1 MSQSTAIMGRLT
13 SPIRQIW
20 EDYKTGRAARRRKTK
35 QQDTEPDNRKDTD
48 KLDRTE
54 DPPTSDEKQ
63 DENTTREP
71 TKPPPPSSRPRRE
84 GWRFNRAAEFPWRLE
99 QVVSE
104 ESNWRGTWVLEVK
117 DLVAMDWA
125 TVRVPKEG
133 GRGGKYERQPTK
145 QLPFTPEM
153 RQGKTPG
160 STAGGQDE
168 LMVMLGRK

>member
-1 MSQSTAIMGRLT
+1 MARLS

-20 EDYKTGRAARRRKTK
+20 DDYKAGRAARQRKTK
-35 QQDTEPDNRKDTD
+35 TRQQDTELDNRKDTD
-48 KLDRTE
+48 KPDKTE
-54 DPPTSDEKQ
+54 DPTMFEEIQPETSTRQPT
-63 DENTTREP
+63 R
-71 TKPPPPSSRPRRE
+71 PPPPSSRPKPE
-84 GWRFNRAAEFPWRLE
+84 GWRFNRIAEFPWRLE

-117 DLVAMDWA
+117 DLGAMDWA
-125 TVRVPKEG
+125 TARVPKEG

-153 RQGKTPG
+153 RQGKAPG
-160 STAGGQDE
+160 LTEGGQDD